1 MKVRMIFGSF
11 VPNPDP
17 DKADIEHPAG
27 TTPDLD
33 DATAKALIEEG
44 RAEPI
49 EPAEPP
55 KKGK

>member
-44 RAEPI
+44 RAEPL
-49 EPAEPP
+49 EP